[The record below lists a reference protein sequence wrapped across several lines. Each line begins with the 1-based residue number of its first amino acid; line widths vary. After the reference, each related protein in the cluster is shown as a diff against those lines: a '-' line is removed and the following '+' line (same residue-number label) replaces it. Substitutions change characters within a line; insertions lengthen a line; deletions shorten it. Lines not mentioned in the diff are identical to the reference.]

1 MGVFLL
7 SRTATLLA
15 TVFGTSVVIFLV
27 LEILPGDPALV
38 ILGVD
43 APPESLQALRAE
55 MGLDRPALERYLCWI
70 FGLLQGETG
79 LSFTYG
85 VSVASLIGQRLLVTV
100 PLALISMG
108 LATLIALVAG
118 IYAASR
124 QSKAGD
130 LIVMATSQL
139 GIAVPSFWLAI
150 LMIILFGVNWRILP
164 TGGFPGWEAGL
175 VPAFRALVLPA
186 LALSIVQAAILT
198 RIVRSSVIDVMRE
211 DFARTARA
219 KGLRFRHVLW
229 GHVLRNAMIPVVTM
243 MGLQFANLLAGTII
257 IEQVFSL
264 PGLGRLMFQAIGQRD
279 LVVIKDT
286 VLLLSA
292 FVILANFIVDI
303 LYGLIDP
310 RIKLGAEDR
319 AV

>member
-43 APPESLQALRAE
+43 APAEAIAALRAD
-55 MGLDRPALERYLCWI
+55 MGLDRPGLSRYLSWI
-70 FGLLQGETG
+70 FGLLKGESAI
-79 LSFTYG
+79 SFTYG
-85 VSVASLIGQRLLVTV
+85 VSVASLIGERLLVTI
-100 PLALISMG
+100 PLALISMA
-108 LATLIALVAG
+108 LAALIAFLAG

-130 LIVMATSQL
+130 LLVMATSQI

-175 VPAFRALVLPA
+175 VPALRALILPA
-186 LALSIVQAAILT
+186 LALAIVQAAILT

-219 KGLRFRHVLW
+219 KGLRFRAVLW

-243 MGLQFANLLAGTII
+243 MGLQFANMLAGTII

-286 VLLLSA
+286 VLLLAA
-292 FVILANFIVDI
+292 FVIFVNFIVDI
-303 LYGLIDP
+303 LYAVIDP
-310 RIKLGAEDR
+310 RIKLGAEEGR
-319 AV
+319 I

>member
-27 LEILPGDPALV
+27 LEVLPGDPALV

-43 APPESLQALRAE
+43 APAEAIAALRAE
-55 MGLDRPALERYLCWI
+55 MGLDRPGLSRYASWI
-70 FGLLQGETG
+70 FGLLKGESAT
-79 LSFTYG
+79 SFTYG
-85 VSVASLIGQRLLVTV
+85 VSVASLIGERLLVTI
-100 PLALISMG
+100 PLALISMA
-108 LATLIALVAG
+108 LAALIALLAG

-130 LIVMATSQL
+130 LMVMATSQI

-150 LMIILFGVNWRILP
+150 LMIILFGVTWRILP

-175 VPAFRALVLPA
+175 GPALRALLLPA
-186 LALSIVQAAILT
+186 LALAIVQAAILT

-219 KGLRFRHVLW
+219 KGLQFRRVLW
-229 GHVLRNAMIPVVTM
+229 GHVLRNAMIPVITM
-243 MGLQFANLLAGTII
+243 MGLQFANMLAGTII

-286 VLLLSA
+286 VLLLA
-292 FVILANFIVDI
+292 ALVIFVNFVVDI
-303 LYGLIDP
+303 LYAVIDP
-310 RIKLGAEDR
+310 RIKLGAEAGR
-319 AV
+319 I